1 MKDPPPRE
9 SIRDPQLEFAKEI
22 ATAKIYKRNFARLS
36 DEYNKDLL
44 DFAQLPTGSAR
55 RSKQVEL
62 DADLKALQAAEKSMH
77 ADRELVYGE
86 G

>member
-1 MKDPPPRE
+1 
-9 SIRDPQLEFAKEI
+9 LEFAKEI
-22 ATAKIYKRNFARLS
+22 ATAKIFKRNFARLS

-44 DFAQLPTGSAR
+44 DFAQLPTGRAR

-62 DADLKALQAAEKSMH
+62 DADLKALQEAEKSMH